1 MYKEGQLM
9 EYLQDFR
16 VRVLRVAIFVGLVTI
31 LCMTFSIGIFNFNGY
46 KILLPYPA
54 PLNNL
59 ATQIIHTMQENLL
72 PKNVKL
78 VQLTPQG
85 AFLTQIYVAA
95 LIGIIL
101 AVPITIRELA
111 AFVGP
116 ALYQHEKVIIKKI
129 MIPAVGLFAI
139 GCLFSYFV
147 VIPYTL
153 GFLYKYGESIGV
165 STFFNVSEFI
175 PFVMQLLIAFGFSYQ
190 FPLIMWAFT
199 LFNIVEPKFWRN
211 NLRYVIIILV
221 IFSAIITP
229 DGSGITMWFVAGPML
244 LLYLLGM
251 FFIEW
256 KIKIET

>member
-1 MYKEGQLM
+1 
-9 EYLQDFR
+9 
-16 VRVLRVAIFVGLVTI
+16 
-31 LCMTFSIGIFNFNGY
+31 
-46 KILLPYPA
+46 
-54 PLNNL
+54 
-59 ATQIIHTMQENLL
+59 
-72 PKNVKL
+72 
-78 VQLTPQG
+78 
-85 AFLTQIYVAA
+85 
-95 LIGIIL
+95 
-101 AVPITIRELA
+101 
-111 AFVGP
+111 
-116 ALYQHEKVIIKKI
+116 
-129 MIPAVGLFAI
+129 
-139 GCLFSYFV
+139 
-147 VIPYTL
+147 
-153 GFLYKYGESIGV
+153 LYKYGESIGV
-165 STFFNVSEFI
+165 STFFNVSQFI